1 MITTN
6 TNNPQSSLKN
16 FDFETAQAIVLEK
29 YGSTP
34 EDAKKWALLTET
46 TRSGISSAPD
56 LVSPIHARI
65 TPKPL
70 RGGKTTQTRCAQTT
84 QRVFCIFDHTT
95 AASFL

>member
-34 EDAKKWALLTET
+34 EDAKKWGFVKKHLGRQTIP
-46 TRSGISSAPD
+46 RSGMEGLRRKGYERRS
-56 LVSPIHARI
+56 LGRI
-65 TPKPL
+65 
-70 RGGKTTQTRCAQTT
+70 
-84 QRVFCIFDHTT
+84 
-95 AASFL
+95 

>member
-34 EDAKKWALLTET
+34 EDAKKWGFVKNT
-46 TRSGISSAPD
+46 
-56 LVSPIHARI
+56 
-65 TPKPL
+65 
-70 RGGKTTQTRCAQTT
+70 
-84 QRVFCIFDHTT
+84 
-95 AASFL
+95 